1 MSVQSETVN
10 AHSWMDDMI
19 SGLYSAATALDAAE
33 TRHRIASENLA
44 HIHQPGYRRRI
55 IEQTTFTNALRQADV
70 QTGYGQR
77 LGTSVADTNFYVDH
91 SPGTLEQ
98 TGRSLDAAIR
108 GDGFFAVD
116 GPEGPLYTRNG
127 RFHADNDGTLVT
139 VDGLP
144 VRGLAGNITIP
155 AEGGVNGLHIDQT
168 GRVTVNGADVGQLEL
183 VRVSKDRQQELLAAG
198 DSLFSSPD
206 PASVEVFDGEV
217 LQGYVENSNVS
228 PIDELIN
235 IMVSSRQYEAARK
248 AMTAIDES
256 TRARIDL
263 N

>member
-1 MSVQSETVN
+1 
-10 AHSWMDDMI
+10 
-19 SGLYSAATALDAAE
+19 
-33 TRHRIASENLA
+33 
-44 HIHQPGYRRRI
+44 
-55 IEQTTFTNALRQADV
+55 
-70 QTGYGQR
+70 
-77 LGTSVADTNFYVDH
+77 
-91 SPGTLEQ
+91 
-98 TGRSLDAAIR
+98 
-108 GDGFFAVD
+108 
-116 GPEGPLYTRNG
+116 
-127 RFHADNDGTLVT
+127 VT